1 MSSLLDLELPPLIIR
16 GQALS
21 YADGAAVIPAS
32 GLALFLIKLFAEETR
47 ILSFHLDY
55 WAGTYIGSLVKDLII
70 H

>member
-1 MSSLLDLELPPLIIR
+1 
-16 GQALS
+16 
-21 YADGAAVIPAS
+21 VIPAS